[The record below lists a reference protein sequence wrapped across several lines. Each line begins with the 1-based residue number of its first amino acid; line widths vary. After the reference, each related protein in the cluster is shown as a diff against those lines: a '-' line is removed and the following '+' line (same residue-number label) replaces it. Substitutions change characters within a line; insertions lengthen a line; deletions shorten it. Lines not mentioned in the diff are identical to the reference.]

1 MFKPTEPM
9 LMRLRLT
16 TKQVNGGYYK
26 GNRTGSMGV
35 FDKKG
40 QYRSQVEKHR
50 NYIPAAK
57 LELPGLPEGSSTK
70 EPFLLTP
77 FVTKHMRPTPSNYV
91 QDLERN
97 GKTVTVIR
105 GFEGAD
111 YLNMWADTR
120 EAYFEKFPFP
130 KKSKKSEKSK
140 KSTEGTFDQ

>member
-26 GNRTGSMGV
+26 GNRTGSMGA

-40 QYRSQVEKHR
+40 QYRPQVEKHR
-50 NYIPAAK
+50 NYILPTK
-57 LELPGLPEGSSTK
+57 LELPGLPEDSISK

-77 FVTKHMRPTPSNYV
+77 FVTQHMRSTRSSYV

-97 GKTVTVIR
+97 GKTVTVTR
-105 GFEGAD
+105 GFEGID
-111 YLNMWADTR
+111 YLNLWADTEEGLR
-120 EAYFEKFPFP
+120 MKATLSR
-130 KKSKKSEKSK
+130 KSKKTTKGIS
-140 KSTEGTFDQ
+140 GQ

>member
-26 GNRTGSMGV
+26 GNRTGSMGS

-57 LELPGLPEGSSTK
+57 LDLPGLPEGASTK

-105 GFEGAD
+105 GFEGTD

-120 EAYFEKFPFP
+120 EAFYLQRFPQ
-130 KKSKKSEKSK
+130 KSKKSKKSK
-140 KSTEGTFDQ
+140 KSTEETSDQ